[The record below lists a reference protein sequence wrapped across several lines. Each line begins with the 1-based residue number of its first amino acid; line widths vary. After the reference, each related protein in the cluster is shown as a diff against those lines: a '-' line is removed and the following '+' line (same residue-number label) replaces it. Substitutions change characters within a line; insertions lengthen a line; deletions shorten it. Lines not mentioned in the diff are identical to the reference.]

1 LQSID
6 VMNKVIYMNTF
17 TKSLAP
23 TIRISYMVLPL
34 PLMEQFNR
42 RLGFYSCTVS
52 NFEQYTLARFIREGH
67 FEKHINRMRIY
78 YRNQRDFLISA
89 IKKSPLDALVTIQ
102 EKDAG
107 LHFLMKVDTSMSDE
121 QLTQKAKEAGLK
133 ITCLSQYYF
142 HRDIAVNHTL
152 VINYSA
158 LKTDTI
164 AKAVELLYQCLI

>member
-1 LQSID
+1 
-6 VMNKVIYMNTF
+6 M
-17 TKSLAP
+17 
-23 TIRISYMVLPL
+23 
-34 PLMEQFNR
+34 
-42 RLGFYSCTVS
+42 
-52 NFEQYTLARFIREGH
+52 ARGS